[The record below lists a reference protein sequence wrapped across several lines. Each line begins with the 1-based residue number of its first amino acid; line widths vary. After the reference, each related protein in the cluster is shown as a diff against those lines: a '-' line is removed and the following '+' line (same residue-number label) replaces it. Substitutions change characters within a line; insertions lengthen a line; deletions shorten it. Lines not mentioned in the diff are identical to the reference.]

1 VEAQQPIRWRDVQN
15 RLSVKQRNE
24 IDSAK
29 VVMAMQALADLE
41 VGEIEHGARGAE
53 AYRAKAELP

>member
-1 VEAQQPIRWRDVQN
+1 
-15 RLSVKQRNE
+15 
-24 IDSAK
+24 
-29 VVMAMQALADLE
+29 MAMQALADLE